1 MQRRGLVN
9 LVLAGSA
16 CGIRPLAPPPRYR
29 QGLRGLLPRNNA
41 LLGMLALGG
50 VWPAVACHRTGSP
63 LVFHSTK
70 HQKPTCGMLNL
81 TVDSRAA
88 TEYCGMHHH

>member
-16 CGIRPLAPPPRYR
+16 CGIRPLAPLPRYR

-41 LLGMLALGG
+41 LLRMLALGG
-50 VWPAVACHRTGSP
+50 VWPAVATAPAPPWFSTP
-63 LVFHSTK
+63 LSTES
-70 HQKPTCGMLNL
+70 QPAEC
-81 TVDSRAA
+81 
-88 TEYCGMHHH
+88 

>member
-1 MQRRGLVN
+1 MQRGGLVN

-29 QGLRGLLPRNNA
+29 QGLRGLLPLQRA
-41 LLGMLALGG
+41 IEDVGA
-50 VWPAVACHRTGSP
+50 WRRVARRCHRTGSP

-70 HQKPTCGMLNL
+70 HRKPTCGMLNL
-81 TVDSRAA
+81 TIDSRAA
-88 TEYCGMHHH
+88 TE